1 MSIKSFFHNLFGV
14 DKTNKQDAEKRV
26 DDMVGGSY
34 GYFGPPTPL
43 SHEECKK
50 CGGFFKPGS
59 LKTITEIN
67 VVVGAKRGPTTHTI
81 FSSFCDRCEP
91 PSDVILNLV
100 DGKSQ
105 DVIDYKYFIFHK
117 FEIAEI
123 FEDGEAVVSI
133 SMAEANAVWCQVCG
147 DPNKATTCADC
158 KKKAKKN
165 G

>member
-91 PSDVILNLV
+91 PSDVRFAHDFIGL
-100 DGKSQ
+100 GF
-105 DVIDYKYFIFHK
+105 DVLDDEYPDRGLRLGVANTVELTITVEVAKELLQRLIDEVEFS
-117 FEIAEI
+117 
-123 FEDGEAVVSI
+123 V
-133 SMAEANAVWCQVCG
+133 
-147 DPNKATTCADC
+147 
-158 KKKAKKN
+158 
-165 G
+165 